1 MSGSYSCSMAL
12 SYDHQ
17 LSSAVS
23 DLRQS
28 SELKMLYYSKRY
40 VMSALPMLLWFFVS
54 AHVSLADMTVVLG
67 VILTSTD
74 MDHAKLIG

>member
-1 MSGSYSCSMAL
+1 
-12 SYDHQ
+12 
-17 LSSAVS
+17 
-23 DLRQS
+23 
-28 SELKMLYYSKRY
+28 MLYYSKSY